1 MQLELLGPSQLVQ
14 TCVTWRI
21 LGAPHPSR
29 YFLSHLLVP
38 ALHLQRNHL
47 VFQRKH
53 REKTWISCFL
63 GWRGRFPSVCERE
76 SHCSTVSTCIR
87 ATCNKPLIIYI
98 NTTSTCFQTGLRYT
112 CTDQVFYFPHPFN
125 VTSILEGKVLL
136 LMHIYSRF
144 VSYLADGALR
154 ICQQERSSNPFLAS
168 LWDFLVSPH
177 SIQTADSRG
186 LMTGDKQEII

>member
-1 MQLELLGPSQLVQ
+1 MENS
-14 TCVTWRI
+14 WRSSSFQI
-21 LGAPHPSR
+21 LPIPFVGTRAAPTEEPSR
-29 YFLSHLLVP
+29 VPKKTSRENLDFLFSGMERTVP
-38 ALHLQRNHL
+38 EC
-47 VFQRKH
+47 V
-53 REKTWISCFL
+53 
-63 GWRGRFPSVCERE
+63 RE